1 MNAGQQAEIIWDTWG
16 VPHIDARDEAGVFRA
31 FGWAQMRDHGDL
43 VLRLYGRARGRA
55 AEYWGAEELA
65 YDRLTWTWAFPDT
78 AAEWYAAQSPAMR
91 ANLDAF

>member
-43 VLRLYGRARGRA
+43 VLRLYGRARGRP
-55 AEYWGAEELA
+55 GG
-65 YDRLTWTWAFPDT
+65 
-78 AAEWYAAQSPAMR
+78 
-91 ANLDAF
+91 